1 MHVLTVCYGHP
12 ADPAAFDAY
21 YTSTH
26 APLAE
31 KIPGMA
37 SFTYRHCESLDG
49 SQPPYYLIAELSFP
63 SREAMKRRPGL
74 AREPGRGRRRAE
86 LRHRRRH
93 HVRRLRLSQA
103 DTSLRE
109 EEDHLFQGEAPG
121 PGATPPATASIPSP
135 TTASSGRALAIPR
148 TGQTNWL

>member
-31 KIPGMA
+31 KIPGMT
-37 SFTYRHCESLDG
+37 SFTHRHCASVDG
-49 SQPPYYLIAELSFP
+49 SQPPYYLLAELSFP
-63 SREAMKRRPGL
+63 SQEAMGAAWHRPRPG
-74 AREPGRGRRRAE
+74 GNGRRAE

-93 HVRRLRLSQA
+93 HIRRLRLKR
-103 DTSLRE
+103 L
-109 EEDHLFQGEAPG
+109 G
-121 PGATPPATASIPSP
+121 I
-135 TTASSGRALAIPR
+135 SSRP
-148 TGQTNWL
+148 